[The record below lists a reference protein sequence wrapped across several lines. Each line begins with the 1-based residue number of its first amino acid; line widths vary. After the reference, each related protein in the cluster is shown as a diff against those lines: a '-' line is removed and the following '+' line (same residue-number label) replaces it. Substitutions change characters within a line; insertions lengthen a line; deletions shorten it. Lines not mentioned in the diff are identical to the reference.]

1 MCANANP
8 PSRGSAPRVG
18 SRARAPSAGRC
29 SEKVHSHSGV
39 APGHLAN
46 DQVARLGWGA
56 YRSGEDAGLVR
67 KGRVRTVR
75 CPSRVRARALGPRVR
90 ARRVECCAS
99 AAAPPCSRG
108 ENISFSFSPSHG
120 QTVSCGETSELRKSL
135 RETFFVFIFGNFGG
149 LGCWPIVKKSES
161 RLLIGFPSD
170 YFIDR
175 ALQSW
180 VELIGSC
187 EREDFAEDFDD
198 RVFREIAHVCR
209 CAWRPRSRL
218 RRGTCERRTTAQA
231 ASSSPTW
238 EVDQIGSRRVSRDES
253 SAEVWEF
260 SGGPERKFRP
270 SAVASRGDA
279 PVRMSGRTKAVELL
293 DAIEGRA
300 GSASTMSTSVDDGD
314 ALFGV
319 VLTSRYVT
327 RHRKTTAST
336 PLATTCARKP
346 HRLRDAARGAR
357 ATGAP
362 PRDARRVSRREM
374 HASQATSRARFR
386 AFASP
391 SLITTPRDRP
401 PAPL

>member
-1 MCANANP
+1 MSFASSCARAGSARACA
-8 PSRGSAPRVG
+8 SRGVLRVG
-18 SRARAPSAGRC
+18 RGTALQSRKYLFRFRPRMGKQSHVVRHQNF
-29 SEKVHSHSGV
+29 EK
-39 APGHLAN
+39 AFEKPR
-46 DQVARLGWGA
+46 RLF
-56 YRSGEDAGLVR
+56 R
-67 KGRVRTVR
+67 
-75 CPSRVRARALGPRVR
+75 
-90 ARRVECCAS
+90 
-99 AAAPPCSRG
+99 
-108 ENISFSFSPSHG
+108 FH
-120 QTVSCGETSELRKSL
+120 L
-135 RETFFVFIFGNFGG
+135 RE
-149 LGCWPIVKKSES
+149 LWLAARPIVKKSES

>member
-1 MCANANP
+1 MH
-8 PSRGSAPRVG
+8 RW
-18 SRARAPSAGRC
+18 
-29 SEKVHSHSGV
+29 GV
-39 APGHLAN
+39 APCRSNSPIGQIFQRCFTIRFPGSRQLTISTCVRH
-46 DQVARLGWGA
+46 VAKA
-56 YRSGEDAGLVR
+56 SNVR
-67 KGRVRTVR
+67 V
-75 CPSRVRARALGPRVR
+75 
-90 ARRVECCAS
+90 
-99 AAAPPCSRG
+99 
-108 ENISFSFSPSHG
+108 
-120 QTVSCGETSELRKSL
+120 
-135 RETFFVFIFGNFGG
+135 
-149 LGCWPIVKKSES
+149 
-161 RLLIGFPSD
+161 
-170 YFIDR
+170 
-175 ALQSW
+175 LQ
-180 VELIGSC
+180 
-187 EREDFAEDFDD
+187 R
-198 RVFREIAHVCR
+198 
-209 CAWRPRSRL
+209 
-218 RRGTCERRTTAQA
+218 TCERRTTAQA

-260 SGGPERKFRP
+260 SGGPERKFRR

-357 ATGAP
+357 AAGAP
-362 PRDARRVSRREM
+362 TRDARRVSRREM
-374 HASQATSRARFR
+374 YASRATSRARFR
-386 AFASP
+386 AFASS

>member
-1 MCANANP
+1 MC
-8 PSRGSAPRVG
+8 RVV
-18 SRARAPSAGRC
+18 SQ
-29 SEKVHSHSGV
+29 GV
-39 APGHLAN
+39 
-46 DQVARLGWGA
+46 
-56 YRSGEDAGLVR
+56 
-67 KGRVRTVR
+67 
-75 CPSRVRARALGPRVR
+75 RVRA
-90 ARRVECCAS
+90 S
-99 AAAPPCSRG
+99 
-108 ENISFSFSPSHG
+108 
-120 QTVSCGETSELRKSL
+120 
-135 RETFFVFIFGNFGG
+135 
-149 LGCWPIVKKSES
+149 
-161 RLLIGFPSD
+161 
-170 YFIDR
+170 
-175 ALQSW
+175 
-180 VELIGSC
+180 
-187 EREDFAEDFDD
+187 
-198 RVFREIAHVCR
+198 
-209 CAWRPRSRL
+209 
-218 RRGTCERRTTAQA
+218 RGTCERRTTAQA

-253 SAEVWEF
+253 SAKVWEF
-260 SGGPERKFRP
+260 SGGPEEVSTVGGSAP
-270 SAVASRGDA
+270 SSRA
-279 PVRMSGRTKAVELL
+279 TRTLRMSGRTKAIELL

-300 GSASTMSTSVDDGD
+300 GSASTMSTSVDGDD

>member
-1 MCANANP
+1 MCVA
-8 PSRGSAPRVG
+8 SAFAPQ
-18 SRARAPSAGRC
+18 ARHLREAHDRTGGVVESYLGGRPNRF
-29 SEKVHSHSGV
+29 
-39 APGHLAN
+39 APGLSGRE
-46 DQVARLGWGA
+46 QRGGVGVLR
-56 YRSGEDAGLVR
+56 RSGEEVS
-67 KGRVRTVR
+67 TV
-75 CPSRVRARALGPRVR
+75 
-90 ARRVECCAS
+90 
-99 AAAPPCSRG
+99 
-108 ENISFSFSPSHG
+108 
-120 QTVSCGETSELRKSL
+120 
-135 RETFFVFIFGNFGG
+135 GG
-149 LGCWPIVKKSES
+149 
-161 RLLIGFPSD
+161 
-170 YFIDR
+170 
-175 ALQSW
+175 
-180 VELIGSC
+180 
-187 EREDFAEDFDD
+187 
-198 RVFREIAHVCR
+198 
-209 CAWRPRSRL
+209 
-218 RRGTCERRTTAQA
+218 
-231 ASSSPTW
+231 
-238 EVDQIGSRRVSRDES
+238 
-253 SAEVWEF
+253 
-260 SGGPERKFRP
+260 
-270 SAVASRGDA
+270 VASRGDA
-279 PVRMSGRTKAVELL
+279 PFRMSARTKAVELL